1 MPLPLQTSTT
11 HVTSAAMRE
20 TPQIN
25 GFRVHKSTVLAC
37 SKDCGDM
44 MSPAK
49 RRLFAEP
56 LLPEVALLSR
66 VD

>member
-1 MPLPLQTSTT
+1 
-11 HVTSAAMRE
+11 MRE